1 MTQVQIKIITL
12 FVVGILLGP
21 AYQLYCVAFSGE
33 VLSTVMLD
41 QKSDRWILNDG
52 SIFRISRGLSYQPLE
67 IPLSPADN
75 DLLIKISCAPAQC
88 GQLNGVTLSLS
99 TGTAFVFHEKIKVS
113 SLWPFYTLTMG
124 PISIPYP
131 EKFMLLIESASNTP
145 DSSAFALSIKNN
157 VTSPSHLLLWIGYG
171 LVFLPL
177 ILLFKTFRK
186 K

>member
-21 AYQLYCVAFSGE
+21 AYHFYCLAFSGE
-33 VLSTVMLD
+33 VLSTVMLN

-52 SIFRISRGLSYQPLE
+52 SIFRITRGLSYQPIE

-75 DLLIKISCAPAQC
+75 VLLVKISCAPVRC
-88 GQLNGVTLSLS
+88 GQLNGFTLSLS
-99 TGTAFVFHEKIKVS
+99 TGTAFLFNENIKVN
-113 SLWPFYTLTMG
+113 SLWPFSALSLG

-131 EKFMLLIESASNTP
+131 EKFMLLIESISNTRESP
-145 DSSAFALSIKNN
+145 PLALSIKKN
-157 VTSPSHLLLWIGYG
+157 VTSPSYLLLCIGYG
-171 LVFLPL
+171 LTLLPV
-177 ILLFKTFRK
+177 ILLFRTFRK